1 MELYN
6 KENGISVFIL
16 TENKVGW
23 HVKNS
28 EKAIITNFAVG
39 LPEKMAYGNGKEME
53 TAIRKQPVQEAYL
66 TKDGFE
72 GDGVAD
78 LKHHGGP
85 ERAVCIYPYE
95 HYAYWNDSFD
105 TQLPRAAF
113 GENLTVTNMLER
125 DICIG
130 DIFQVGEAIIQ
141 VTQGRVPC
149 NVIDRR
155 FDMKPLLKQ
164 MVQIGYTGYLCRVLE
179 EGMVRADSTIRTVA
193 KDPQQVSVLYA
204 NEVNYHRPKD
214 IDGIV
219 KVLEVEELADE
230 WRQFLTKRL
239 IKLTAGG

>member
-1 MELYN
+1 
-6 KENGISVFIL
+6 
-16 TENKVGW
+16 
-23 HVKNS
+23 
-28 EKAIITNFAVG
+28 
-39 LPEKMAYGNGKEME
+39 MAYGNGKEME
-53 TAIRKQPVQEAYL
+53 TAIQKHQVQEAFL
-66 TKDGFE
+66 TKDGFH

-78 LKHHGGP
+78 LKYHGGP

-95 HYAYWNDSFD
+95 HYEYWNGHFG

-130 DIFQVGEAIIQ
+130 DIFQVGEAVIQ

-149 NVIDRR
+149 NTIDRR
-155 FDMKPLLKQ
+155 LEMRPLLKE
-164 MVQIGYTGYLCRVLE
+164 MVKTGYTGYLCRVLE
-179 EGMVRADSTIRTVA
+179 EGMIRADSTIRLVS

-204 NEVNYHRPKD
+204 NEINFHRPKD

-219 KVLEVEELADE
+219 KVLEAEALADD

-239 IKLTAGG
+239 IKLTAGN